1 MDIQERINL
10 QFASYRRGLLTNC
23 EMLENI
29 IKIATDAMPRR
40 IECRKG
46 NNGKW
51 KPFSY
56 TLYDASEV
64 GGVLDSLI
72 DNTLG
77 YQFRAV
83 IAK

>member
-1 MDIQERINL
+1 MDIHERIDL
-10 QFASYRRGLLTNC
+10 QFASYRRGLLTNT

-29 IKIATDAMPRR
+29 IQIATDAMPRR

-51 KPFSY
+51 KPFSW
-56 TLYDASEV
+56 TLYNADEV
-64 GGVLDSLI
+64 GAVLDSLI

-83 IAK
+83 LAK